1 MGMYRSAFLFA
12 HQFNPGVASIITTH
26 RSGKTSR
33 YSMREVGRI
42 LLKSLLS
49 VYKGELRMPIG
60 PLSSP
65 PPPPPPPPHLT
76 QDRKE
81 MCSHCTQRLIR
92 EELPHC
98 PCCDKPSP
106 LYCLLAQESGC
117 PQRVFPMG
125 ICSLLFSPVP
135 GHLSWCQR
143 KLWLPTLWFQLA
155 PQAPFFSQVNNHG
168 PTKQKK
174 GGSFPRPNLSLGMRF
189 RALLLL

>member
-1 MGMYRSAFLFA
+1 
-12 HQFNPGVASIITTH
+12 
-26 RSGKTSR
+26 
-33 YSMREVGRI
+33 
-42 LLKSLLS
+42 
-49 VYKGELRMPIG
+49 
-60 PLSSP
+60 
-65 PPPPPPPPHLT
+65 
-76 QDRKE
+76 
-81 MCSHCTQRLIR
+81 MCSHCTQPLIR

-117 PQRVFPMG
+117 PQRVFPMA